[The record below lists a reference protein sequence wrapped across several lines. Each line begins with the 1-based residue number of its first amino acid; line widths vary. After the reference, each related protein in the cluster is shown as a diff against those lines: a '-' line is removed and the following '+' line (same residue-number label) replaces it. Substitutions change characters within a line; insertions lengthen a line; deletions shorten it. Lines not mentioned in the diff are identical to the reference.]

1 MNIYITNENH
11 RLTDVIVGNSFNFK
25 SNINFRDLYDPIS
38 LFYYLR
44 GKFPNKY
51 KLQNQISNFKKVLLK
66 YGVNIHDL
74 DIIDTNQIFARDL
87 GFIIENKFF
96 ISSIEILLYPVK

>member
-1 MNIYITNENH
+1 MNIHITNENH

-44 GKFPNKY
+44 GKFPTSINY
-51 KLQNQISNFKKVLLK
+51 KIKFQISKKYYSNMGLK
-66 YGVNIHDL
+66 YM
-74 DIIDTNQIFARDL
+74 T
-87 GFIIENKFF
+87 
-96 ISSIEILLYPVK
+96 